1 MAETQSQ
8 PNVGRTIVAVLAGIF
23 TGIALSLGTDVLLHA
38 THVFPPW
45 GASLVGYDAALLLAT
60 IYRSIYGVTAS
71 YITARLAPNQ
81 PMLHAMVLGFLGLA
95 VSILGAV
102 ATWNRGPAFGSHW
115 YPIAL
120 MVLALPTAWVGGRIR
135 LAQLGRPSAV

>member
-1 MAETQSQ
+1 MTETQSQ

-45 GASLVGYDAALLLAT
+45 GASLVGYDPALLLAT

-81 PMLHAMVLGFLGLA
+81 PMLHATVLGFLGLA

-102 ATWNRGPAFGSHW
+102 ATWNKGPAFGSHW

-120 MVLALPTAWVGGRIR
+120 IVLALPTAWVGGKIR
-135 LAQLGRPSAV
+135 LAQLGRPLAV

>member
-1 MAETQSQ
+1 
-8 PNVGRTIVAVLAGIF
+8 VLAGIF

-102 ATWNRGPAFGSHW
+102 VTWNKGPAFGSHW
-115 YPIAL
+115 YPISL
-120 MVLALPTAWVGGRIR
+120 IVLALPTAWVGGKIR